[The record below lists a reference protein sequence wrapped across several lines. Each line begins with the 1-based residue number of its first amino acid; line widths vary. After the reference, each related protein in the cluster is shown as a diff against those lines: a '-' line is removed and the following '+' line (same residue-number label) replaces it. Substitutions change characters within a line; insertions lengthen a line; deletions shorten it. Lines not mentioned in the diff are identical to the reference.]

1 MMNESEPLVESPIDV
16 SLTQNGGDTSE
27 ETVQPRSGLA
37 EGIALR
43 SRGTALT
50 GRQGQA
56 GTVGP
61 TGSRLWANRGHL
73 TPYDDDYTENTGR
86 LVGCPTG
93 FGRHEA

>member
-16 SLTQNGGDTSE
+16 SLTLNGGDTGE
-27 ETVQPRSGLA
+27 ETIQPRSDLA
-37 EGIALR
+37 EGIASR
-43 SRGTALT
+43 SRGTAST
-50 GRQGQA
+50 GRKGQA
-56 GTVGP
+56 GIVGP
-61 TGSRLWANRGHL
+61 TGSRLRANRGHL